1 MVPSERYDRASIALH
16 WLTLALL
23 IGVYACIELREL
35 FPRGSD
41 ARAALKTWHF
51 MLGLTVFTVVW
62 IRLLARVFGKTPP
75 IVPSVPRWQAAIAT
89 MVEFSLY
96 ALLIALPVLGWI
108 TLSAEGKVIPFF
120 GLELP
125 ALVQPNKEFGH
136 RMEDLHTTLGT
147 AGYYLVGIHAAAALF
162 HHYVR
167 HDNTLLRML
176 PSRR

>member
-1 MVPSERYDRASIALH
+1 MVTSQRYDRVSIALH

-23 IGVYACIELREL
+23 IAVYACIELREL

-51 MLGLTVFTVVW
+51 MLGLTVFAVIWV
-62 IRLLARVFGKTPP
+62 RLLARVFGTTPP
-75 IVPSVPRWQAAIAT
+75 IVPTLPRWQAAVSAT
-89 MVEFSLY
+89 VEFALY

-108 TLSAEGKVIPFF
+108 TLSADGKVIPFF

-125 ALVQPNKEFGH
+125 ALVGQNKELADQ
-136 RMEDLHTTLGT
+136 MEDLHTTLGT
-147 AGYYLVGIHAAAALF
+147 VGYYLIGLHAAAALF

-167 HDNTLLRML
+167 HDNTLERML
-176 PSRR
+176 PSRH